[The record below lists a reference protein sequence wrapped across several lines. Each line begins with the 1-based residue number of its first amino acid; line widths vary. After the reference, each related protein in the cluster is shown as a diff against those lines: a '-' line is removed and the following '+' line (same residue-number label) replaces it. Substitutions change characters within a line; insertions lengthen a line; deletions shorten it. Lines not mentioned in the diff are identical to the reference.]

1 MVKEVNPSQ
10 RGNNK
15 DLELPEDHGV
25 APMAGPTG
33 LLPKIYINRE
43 IVREMFA
50 IYEVISFKAGYLKFK
65 TASGDTYERKGGTI
79 AWRNNNPGNIKWG
92 LFAKSVKAIAEG
104 HGGHAIFA
112 TYADGV
118 AAQKNLLF
126 TDVRGYN
133 KLSIKAAIAKYAP
146 VSDPAFK
153 NEPDKYAKFI
163 AFNLNVPT
171 STILSDLSD
180 EQQTEMI
187 KIMSQYEGWKEG
199 TTTKV

>member
-1 MVKEVNPSQ
+1 MVKEVHPSS
-10 RGNNK
+10 RGSNE
-15 DLELPEDHGV
+15 DLDWETHS
-25 APMAGPTG
+25 T
-33 LLPKIYINRE
+33 LLPIDE
-43 IVREMFA
+43 DTLSIV
-50 IYEVISFKAGYLKFK
+50 EVLSYKAGYLKVK
-65 TASGDTYERKGGTI
+65 LDNGDTVERKGGTI

-92 LFAKSVKAIAEG
+92 LFAKSVKAISDG

-126 TDVRGYN
+126 TDIRGYN

-180 EQQTEMI
+180 AQQTEMV
-187 KIMSQYEGWKEG
+187 KIMQQYEGWREG
-199 TTTKV
+199 TVVKLEQT